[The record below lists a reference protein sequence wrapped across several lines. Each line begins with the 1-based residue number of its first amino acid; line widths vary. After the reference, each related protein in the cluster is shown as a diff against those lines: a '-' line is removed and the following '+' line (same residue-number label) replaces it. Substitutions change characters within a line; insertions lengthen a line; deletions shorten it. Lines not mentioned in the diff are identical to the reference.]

1 MNNYDF
7 LFIVMASST
16 SMSTSK
22 RRKLEATWSDIIN
35 TLTIDGDLKSTLPGE
50 FLKFGS
56 TADFLKERESVKQ
69 VLCASAG
76 IEGWHDNITEAI
88 IKFQEGIPSPSNIK
102 WDDVEHILSGSISCS
117 PNGLIDNLPDVTK
130 EEETHLKSQYT
141 IADNVLTNISEAD
154 ASCRVFTL
162 LLALFRFL
170 SHGKIKCQ
178 PTINHHPIF
187 TDYLI
192 KVSNGT
198 KCVIIEVKRSD
209 MACNLRQTHDQVAQV
224 LREAH
229 ILLMEQKHLSSL
241 LFVLTNSTAW
251 SFGVAE
257 RSGEKI
263 SVISSVHYDLHVPGV
278 DLLTVYKILKKYLI
292 SGQ

>member
-1 MNNYDF
+1 
-7 LFIVMASST
+7 MASST

-50 FLKFGS
+50 FIKSGS
-56 TADFLKERESVKQ
+56 TADYLKQPEFVKQ
-69 VLCASAG
+69 SICEKAG
-76 IEGWHDNITEAI
+76 IEGWHDNIAEAI
-88 IKFQEGIPSPSNIK
+88 IKSQEGIPSPSNMK
-102 WDDVEHILSGSISCS
+102 WDDVEHVLSGNISCS
-117 PNGLIDNLPDVTK
+117 PNGLNDNLPDITK

-141 IADNVLTNISEAD
+141 VANSVLTQISEAD
-154 ASCRVFTL
+154 ASCRVITL

-178 PTINHHPIF
+178 PTISHHQTF
-187 TDYLI
+187 TDYFI
-192 KVSNGT
+192 KITNGT
-198 KCVIIEVKRSD
+198 KCVIIKVKRFDIVCS
-209 MACNLRQTHDQVAQV
+209 LRQTSDQVAQV

-241 LFVLTNSTAW
+241 LFVLTNSVQW

-263 SVISSVHYDLHVPGV
+263 SVISSVHYALDHVDADV
-278 DLLTVYKILKKYLI
+278 LTVYKVLKKYLI

>member
-1 MNNYDF
+1 
-7 LFIVMASST
+7 MASST

-50 FLKFGS
+50 FIKFGS
-56 TADFLKERESVKQ
+56 TADFLEQPEFVKQ
-69 VLCASAG
+69 LICASAG

-88 IKFQEGIPSPSNIK
+88 IKSQEGPSNMK
-102 WDDVEHILSGSISCS
+102 WDDVERILSGSISCS
-117 PNGLIDNLPDVTK
+117 PNGLNDNLPDVTK

-141 IADNVLTNISEAD
+141 IADNVLTKISEAD

-178 PTINHHPIF
+178 PTINHHPTF

-198 KCVIIEVKRSD
+198 KCVIIEVKRFD
-209 MACNLRQTHDQVAQV
+209 IACSLRQTNDQVARV

-241 LFVLTNSTAW
+241 LFVLTNSTEW

-263 SVISSVHYDLHVPGV
+263 SVISSVHYHLDVPGV

>member
-1 MNNYDF
+1 
-7 LFIVMASST
+7 MASST

-50 FLKFGS
+50 FIKSGS
-56 TADFLKERESVKQ
+56 TADYLKYPEFMKQ
-69 VLCASAG
+69 VLCASVG

-88 IKFQEGIPSPSNIK
+88 IKSQEGIPSPFNMK
-102 WDDVEHILSGSISCS
+102 WDDVEHVLSGNISCS
-117 PNGLIDNLPDVTK
+117 PNGLNDNLPDITK

-141 IADNVLTNISEAD
+141 FADSVITKFSEAD
-154 ASCRVFTL
+154 ASCRVITL

-170 SHGKIKCQ
+170 SHSKIKCQ
-178 PTINHHPIF
+178 PTISHHQTF

-192 KVSNGT
+192 NISNGT
-198 KCVIIEVKRSD
+198 KCVIIEVKRIGIQCS
-209 MACNLRQTHDQVAQV
+209 LRQETDEVAQV

-241 LFVLTNSTAW
+241 LFVLTNSVQW

-263 SVISSVHYDLHVPGV
+263 SVISSVHYDLDAV
-278 DLLTVYKILKKYLI
+278 DADVSTVYKVLKKYLI

>member
-1 MNNYDF
+1 
-7 LFIVMASST
+7 MASST

-35 TLTIDGDLKSTLPGE
+35 TLTIDGDLKSTLPAE
-50 FLKFGS
+50 FLKSGS
-56 TADFLKERESVKQ
+56 TAAFLKYREFVKQ
-69 VLCASAG
+69 SICASVG
-76 IEGWHDNITEAI
+76 LEGWHDNITEAI
-88 IKFQEGIPSPSNIK
+88 IISQEGIPSLSNMK

-141 IADNVLTNISEAD
+141 IADSVITQFSEAD

-178 PTINHHPIF
+178 PTISHHQTF

-192 KVSNGT
+192 NISNGM
-198 KCVIIEVKRSD
+198 KCVIIEVKRID
-209 MACNLRQTHDQVAQV
+209 ITCNLRRPTDQVAQV

-263 SVISSVHYDLHVPGV
+263 SVISSVHYDLDVPGV
-278 DLLTVYKILKKYLI
+278 DLLTVYKVLKKYLI